1 MAICPA
7 LDSPEDIKRGAEL
20 CLFIQGS
27 TNLTRSL
34 KVSPYANIAGSL
46 KVSDCLS
53 INLYFMEV
61 GDVEKYLPTGN
72 ARVTQRVTKIFVRF
86 STDFQRV
93 TRVTAIILK

>member
-1 MAICPA
+1 MPV

-34 KVSPYANIAGSL
+34 KVSYYAKIVGSL

-72 ARVTQRVTKIFVRF
+72 ARVTQRVTKICVRF

-93 TRVTAIILK
+93 TRVTANIIK